1 MSETLAATR
10 PGRRWL
16 ILAMTGFALV
26 MAALI
31 TTALVIADKSTFG
44 SLVGRSFLAIITS
57 GVIVGSI
64 LLLVGA
70 WNLPERKS
78 WRGVTLLVWGLIA
91 LTSPGF
97 GYMFLLPW
105 GFLVLMLP
113 FVVAAFVSLVSART
127 ARTPPPSSG

>member
-1 MSETLAATR
+1 MTETIAATR

-16 ILAMTGFALV
+16 ILAMAGFS
-26 MAALI
+26 LI
-31 TTALVIADKSTFG
+31 LLAMTTTALVIADKPRFG
-44 SLVGRSFLAIITS
+44 WLVGTSFLPAITS

-64 LLLVGA
+64 LLLVAA

-91 LTSPGF
+91 LTSPAF
-97 GYMFLLPW
+97 GIMFLLPW

-113 FVVAAFVSLVSART
+113 FVIAAFVSLVR
-127 ARTPPPSSG
+127 G